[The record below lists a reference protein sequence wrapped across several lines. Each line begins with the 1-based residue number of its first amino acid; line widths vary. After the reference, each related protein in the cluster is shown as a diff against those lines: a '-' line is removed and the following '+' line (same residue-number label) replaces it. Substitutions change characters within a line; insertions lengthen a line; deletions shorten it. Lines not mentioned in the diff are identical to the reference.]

1 LIIAYDVRAS
11 LCQRLFSLRLPCKV
25 AGLYATGVAAEGI
38 ISQTNSFSPEIIIR
52 FQPVNSNSKA
62 KATKV
67 QTKFLA
73 LQKFLCAF
81 APWREKFLRKAT
93 SPQVSV

>member
-1 LIIAYDVRAS
+1 MPILRAS

-25 AGLYATGVAAEGI
+25 AGLYATGVAAKRI
-38 ISQTNSFSPEIIIR
+38 ISLTNFISPEIIIR

-67 QTKFLA
+67 ERAIVLTPRRKETSQP
-73 LQKFLCAF
+73 AF
-81 APWREKFLRKAT
+81 E
-93 SPQVSV
+93 